1 MEITLLPAL
10 PGAWGRGSIRG
21 ARARKGVLLDVEWS
35 EGELK
40 RVDVVVDRDGGDGRR
55 VDLIYR
61 GEVVGSFE
69 ARKGTQ
75 RTWVL

>member
-1 MEITLLPAL
+1 M
-10 PGAWGRGSIRG
+10 
-21 ARARKGVLLDVEWS
+21 LDVEWS

-61 GEVVGSFE
+61 GDVVGSFE